1 MLAPENLGIGGQGFR
16 EGADGPEIGVRGLRC
31 LVLTTFQ
38 SGAEGGEELDVGVVA
53 GCDCVQVKGGKEE
66 DVDFT
71 VGDKGVLGE
80 EASALVDGRG
90 TPELRTTW

>member
-1 MLAPENLGIGGQGFR
+1 MGE
-16 EGADGPEIGVRGLRC
+16 RGLRR

-38 SGAEGGEELDVGVVA
+38 PGVEGGEELDVAVVA
-53 GCDCVQVKGGKEE
+53 GCACVEVKGGKEE

-71 VGDKGVLGE
+71 VGDKGVLVE

>member
-1 MLAPENLGIGGQGFR
+1 MARLSG
-16 EGADGPEIGVRGLRC
+16 EGADEPEVGERGLRC

-38 SGAEGGEELDVGVVA
+38 PGADGGEELDVAVVA
-53 GCDCVQVKGGKEE
+53 GCDCVEVKGGKEE

-71 VGDKGVLGE
+71 VNDKGMLVE

-90 TPELRTTW
+90 TLELRTTW

>member
-1 MLAPENLGIGGQGFR
+1 MKIWELAAGVLG
-16 EGADGPEIGVRGLRC
+16 EGADGPEVGERGLRC

-38 SGAEGGEELDVGVVA
+38 AGSDNGEELDVVVVA
-53 GCDCVQVKGGKEE
+53 GCDCVEVNGGKEG

>member
-1 MLAPENLGIGGQGFR
+1 MGE
-16 EGADGPEIGVRGLRC
+16 RGLRC

-38 SGAEGGEELDVGVVA
+38 AGSDNGEELDVVVVA
-53 GCDCVQVKGGKEE
+53 GCECVEVKDGKEE

-71 VGDKGVLGE
+71 VGDKGVLVE

-90 TPELRTTW
+90 ALELRTTW

>member
-1 MLAPENLGIGGQGFR
+1 MKTWELAVRVSG
-16 EGADGPEIGVRGLRC
+16 EGADEPEVGERGLRC

-38 SGAEGGEELDVGVVA
+38 PGSDNGEELDAVVVA
-53 GCDCVQVKGGKEE
+53 GCDCVEVKDGKEE

-71 VGDKGVLGE
+71 VGDKGVLVE

-90 TPELRTTW
+90 TLELRTTW

>member
-1 MLAPENLGIGGQGFR
+1 MKTSVSG
-16 EGADGPEIGVRGLRC
+16 EGADGPEADEVGFEEGLCC
-31 LVLTTFQ
+31 LVLTSLQ
-38 SGAEGGEELDVGVVA
+38 PGAEGGEELDVGVVA

-90 TPELRTTW
+90 TLGLRTTW

>member
-1 MLAPENLGIGGQGFR
+1 MKIWELAAGVLG
-16 EGADGPEIGVRGLRC
+16 EGADGPEVGERGLRC

-38 SGAEGGEELDVGVVA
+38 PGADGGEELDVVVVA
-53 GCDCVQVKGGKEE
+53 GCDCVEVKDGKEE

-71 VGDKGVLGE
+71 VGDKGVLVE

-90 TPELRTTW
+90 TLELRTAW